1 MFHYYKSA
9 HLSVIDKDFTDKES
23 YLMWRTA
30 WRAHYA
36 ELTKAIRAQKHLRRH
51 KDAEERTGAQ
61 CRCALY
67 RKEAAALLAQRKR
80 SKLEAQRHYQAGKLQ
95 PAYVGGVVSSTKNAD
110 GEQKV
115 VKPR

>member
-1 MFHYYKSA
+1 MFKTD
-9 HLSVIDKDFTDKES
+9 HLPVVNKGFTDKES

-36 ELTKAIRAQKHLRRH
+36 ELTKAIRGH
-51 KDAEERTGAQ
+51 KAARKLPDAEARELAQ
-61 CRCALY
+61 CWCAVY

-80 SKLEAQRHYQAGKLQ
+80 SKLEAQRQYQAGKLQ

-115 VKPR
+115 VIPLR